1 LTVPFWRSEGAA
13 ASILMG
19 MCGLFWWVVRCGG
32 GWKMFGVADVKSV
45 VEREELNARFSASAV
60 GG

>member
-1 LTVPFWRSEGAA
+1 
-13 ASILMG
+13 MG